1 VKYLPVDQP
10 DLAGLLEIL
19 KAAEAGAYAV
29 GSFSP
34 RYTPVIAPVLRAGKK
49 QRSPLI
55 VQISQIEMERG
66 GITPNE
72 FSGEFYRQMKII
84 EPGVPVC
91 LHLDHT
97 RTLEG
102 IWRAV
107 ESGFTS
113 VMIDASALSLE
124 DNIALTK
131 EVVEYAHAHGVS
143 VEAELGRIG
152 TADFMETD
160 IDEELFTDPQEAA
173 FFAQETGV
181 DALAVSVGTA
191 HGVYTVRQPRID
203 IERLKAIRSL
213 TPVPLVLHVGSGV
226 PAELIRQAVAMPG
239 GGISKINIATD
250 LELALLEALQLARM
264 PNRELVQ
271 LSDDA
276 LQPALD
282 AVRAV
287 VEDKII
293 SYLGSQGRG

>member
-1 VKYLPVDQP
+1 
-10 DLAGLLEIL
+10 
-19 KAAEAGAYAV
+19 
-29 GSFSP
+29 
-34 RYTPVIAPVLRAGKK
+34 
-49 QRSPLI
+49 
-55 VQISQIEMERG
+55 MERG